1 MKLFVIGSGGREHAL
16 VWRLAQSPH
25 PTKIWSAPG
34 NPGISDE
41 RLESNGM
48 PVENVPIGA
57 EDLSLLLDFANEKK
71 PDLTVVGPDNPLGMG
86 IVDLFQEH
94 GHKIWGP
101 NKNAARFE
109 ASKAFS
115 QEFMEKYDIPAP
127 KAGVFT
133 NPGPA
138 GEFAASLEGHCAVKA
153 DGLALGKGVIVCTN
167 QQEADR
173 AINDML
179 VNGILG
185 EAGKKIVVQELL
197 EGVEASLHV
206 LSDGESW
213 RLFPASQDH
222 KRAYDGDTGPNT
234 GGMGAY
240 APASFLRNSELL
252 ETASAIIE
260 PWING
265 CKEEGI
271 DYRGILYPGIML
283 TDNGARVLEFNSR
296 FGDPET
302 QVYMPLLEND
312 LVELLSA
319 CTEKNLK
326 GIELK
331 FNDAACVCVVK
342 ASGGYPGKYT
352 KGKTIY
358 GLEDTH
364 QIPGVK
370 VFHAGTSIQGNNL
383 VTNGGRVLG
392 ITAWADTLSD
402 AREKA
407 YAAAA
412 RIQFEGELMR
422 TDIGKKASI

>member
-138 GEFAASLEGHCAVKA
+138 GEFAASLEGRCAVKA
-153 DGLALGKGVIVCTN
+153 DGLALGKGVNVCTN

-173 AINDML
+173 AINDIL

-197 EGVEASLHV
+197 EGVEASLHA

-213 RLFPASQDH
+213 RLFPASQD
-222 KRAYDGDTGPNT
+222 
-234 GGMGAY
+234 
-240 APASFLRNSELL
+240 
-252 ETASAIIE
+252 
-260 PWING
+260 
-265 CKEEGI
+265 
-271 DYRGILYPGIML
+271 
-283 TDNGARVLEFNSR
+283 
-296 FGDPET
+296 
-302 QVYMPLLEND
+302 
-312 LVELLSA
+312 
-319 CTEKNLK
+319 
-326 GIELK
+326 
-331 FNDAACVCVVK
+331 
-342 ASGGYPGKYT
+342 
-352 KGKTIY
+352 
-358 GLEDTH
+358 
-364 QIPGVK
+364 
-370 VFHAGTSIQGNNL
+370 
-383 VTNGGRVLG
+383 
-392 ITAWADTLSD
+392 
-402 AREKA
+402 
-407 YAAAA
+407 
-412 RIQFEGELMR
+412 
-422 TDIGKKASI
+422 